1 MNDQIARE
9 MLRLYPPPRAHS
21 NCGRPDFRGWS
32 ICEESKKL
40 YETCPNAF
48 LLAAVMDRQ
57 MPGARVYDIPRQ
69 LKKRMGHLD
78 VRRIA
83 GMSEE
88 ALAGFM
94 GPGKHGPALHRFYNT
109 ISRDIV
115 SDCRILVEKY
125 DGDAGNIW
133 KGDIEAAEVV
143 ARLKEL
149 RGVSQKIANM
159 FARHLVTYYGVRLKG
174 WEHIDVAV
182 DRHVARV
189 FLRTGLVTAK
199 KGQSRYSVS
208 ELREQVVARARELSP
223 GYPAALDPP
232 AFDIGMRWC
241 TEREARC
248 DGNEGPCPLAGVCTK
263 RKRHYKIV

>member
-1 MNDQIARE
+1 MNDLIAIR
-9 MLRLYPPPRAHS
+9 MLQLYPPPRVHS
-21 NCGRPDFRGWS
+21 NCGRPDFGGWGIS
-32 ICEESKKL
+32 EESKRL
-40 YETCPNAF
+40 YERCPNAF

-57 MPGARVYDIPRQ
+57 MPGARVYEIPRQ
-69 LKKRMGHLD
+69 LKSRMGHLD

-83 GMSEE
+83 GMSEA

-94 GPGKHGPALHRFYNT
+94 GPGRHGPALHRFYNT
-109 ISRDIV
+109 VSRDIV
-115 SDCRILVEKY
+115 CDCRILAEKY
-125 DGDAGNIW
+125 DGDARSLW
-133 KGDIEAAEVV
+133 EGDIEAAEVI

-159 FARHLVTYYGVRLKG
+159 FARHLVTYYGVNLKG
-174 WEHIDVAV
+174 WERIDVAV

-189 FLRTGLVTAK
+189 FLRTGLVAAK

-223 GYPAALDPP
+223 EYPAALDPP

-248 DGNEGPCPLAGVCTK
+248 DGKGEPCPLAGVCTK